1 MTKRQSSGIER
12 TINPNRAD
20 DRPESTGE
28 SYSIEQT
35 ILPYRAGGTFV
46 FSWWNFYFLLVKLLF
61 RLDETLV
68 SDWRNTRILQKIQSL
83 ITENISPKSETIY
96 RQDEHTE
103 TRLSHDSKSWNSL
116 TFTNPI
122 LLRNNF
128 YFFSLPKNMMLL
140 SSSSMVSSR
149 DWSFSR
155 SSSVQSLSFMRSWIY
170 SMR

>member
-68 SDWRNTRILQKIQSL
+68 SD
-83 ITENISPKSETIY
+83 
-96 RQDEHTE
+96 
-103 TRLSHDSKSWNSL
+103 
-116 TFTNPI
+116 
-122 LLRNNF
+122 
-128 YFFSLPKNMMLL
+128 
-140 SSSSMVSSR
+140 
-149 DWSFSR
+149 
-155 SSSVQSLSFMRSWIY
+155 
-170 SMR
+170 